1 MGRAPEDRQ
10 MPQYDLA
17 GCNLARHTSR
27 HQLRIQ
33 PVEHDAV
40 PPEESGLVQVD
51 ESFVPCP
58 NQLLCG
64 FAEAVGTA
72 ARSSD
77 AGTYIAF
84 RPSSVRRPL

>member
-1 MGRAPEDRQ
+1 
-10 MPQYDLA
+10 MPQCDLA
-17 GCNLARHTSR
+17 GCSLVRHTSR
-27 HQLRIQ
+27 RQLRIQ
-33 PVEHDAV
+33 PVERAAV

-64 FAEAVGTA
+64 FAEAAGIA
-72 ARSSD
+72 ADSTSRQSSS

-84 RPSSVRRPL
+84 RPCSVRRPL